1 MYIPGIHYVY
11 RQNESDIG
19 RGTESRGKCHLENET
34 DFIEFACTYI
44 YLYVYHTYG
53 NSVTAATSI
62 PGIKTMI
69 LFIIFSKHFFFPIP
83 FVVFALL
90 FSLPP
95 SRNSDPGSHS
105 RLFVPHTHCGSC
117 LAFFIAR
124 RFQLFLPSSTRVELC
139 LPTPGALSSS
149 SFFCCK

>member
-53 NSVTAATSI
+53 NSVTAASI

-69 LFIIFSKHFFFPIP
+69 LFIIFSKHFFFFPSHLLSSPFCSLSLLVVIQIRGHTAGCSSPIP
-83 FVVFALL
+83 TAVRALHFL
-90 FSLPP
+90 
-95 SRNSDPGSHS
+95 SRED
-105 RLFVPHTHCGSC
+105 F
-117 LAFFIAR
+117 
-124 RFQLFLPSSTRVELC
+124 
-139 LPTPGALSSS
+139 S
-149 SFFCCK
+149 SFFPRRLASKCAYLR